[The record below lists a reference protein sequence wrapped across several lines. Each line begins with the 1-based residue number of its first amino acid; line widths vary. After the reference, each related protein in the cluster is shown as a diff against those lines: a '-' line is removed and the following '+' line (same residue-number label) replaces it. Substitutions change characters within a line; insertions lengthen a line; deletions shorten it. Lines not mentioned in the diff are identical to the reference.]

1 MRVRSV
7 QAKFLLILLVPLLL
21 GGVIG
26 AAAFVYLTTERFEA
40 QIARKQEQYAAFH
53 ESALGYALWNYD
65 VESIRHIVRALSFD
79 PDVIQAVAFDHKGR
93 ELARIDKVE
102 GTLPDGAKVVERD
115 VTYSGA
121 KHNAPLGSFRLV
133 FDDSRLRA
141 EVRSQMLR
149 ISLMT
154 GMLMAL
160 LAGGA
165 IIAHRIIVDRPLRR
179 FMQSFQR
186 TEREGALH
194 RVEKLADDEIG
205 RVADA
210 YNRMLERIAAD
221 EAALTRAKE
230 TAEAATRTKADF
242 LANMSHEIRTP
253 MNAIIGMS
261 RLIEETELDG
271 RQRDYIEKV
280 RSSGETLLG
289 IINDILDFS
298 KIEAGRLSLEETPF
312 VLDRMLQDVAN
323 VIQLRAE
330 RKGLD
335 LVFRTDAE
343 VPAVLRG
350 DPYRLGQILL
360 NLVSNAVKF
369 TETGEVVVE
378 AEAVERDEEQ
388 VKLQIRVIDTGIGL
402 SPQEQ
407 ARLFQAFSQA
417 DSSTT
422 RRFGGTGLGLSIAQR
437 LAQLMDGD
445 ITLSSARDEG
455 STFAVTVWLGIA
467 SAAEL
472 TEAESSA
479 AQPLDLSRYRLL
491 IVDSRETSRDA
502 LREKIEHRGGRV
514 TAERTPAMAL
524 VRARESRAGGRDFDL
539 ILLDQHLPGVDG
551 LSLGQSLMNG
561 PESHAPHVIL
571 IVGADE
577 PAETWRAAREA
588 GLATLL
594 TRPVTE
600 TALDRALREAL
611 SGAPPE
617 RAASPLA
624 APDIVANLRNR
635 RLLVVEDNAMNQ
647 QLMRE
652 LLERAGATVLVADHG
667 AAALDLLAHESV
679 DLVLMDVQMP
689 VMDGFAATQ
698 ELRQRPGLAQMTVV
712 ALTANA
718 LGGDRE
724 RCLEA
729 GMDDYLA
736 KPIEPTALYRCL
748 ARHLGGSSVR
758 FGPLATEINDPSL
771 RGADAPAHAPAPS
784 EAAPSQA
791 APSGGAAETSEAA
804 DALPAALPG
813 IDVAAGLRLVA
824 GRPDLYRRMAGR
836 LCARYR
842 DGLDPLRDL
851 LDRGE
856 PAEEAQRWA
865 HSLKSVAATLGAGTL
880 SEAAQAVESALAE
893 GGDPAPDLLD
903 RLEAALAEAR
913 ESLDQIAAPDAETPA
928 DSSGRTPA
936 ASGDTLA
943 KQEER

>member
-1 MRVRSV
+1 VTVSSV

-21 GGVIG
+21 GGGIG

-53 ESALGYALWNYD
+53 ENALGYALWNYD
-65 VESIRHIVRALSFD
+65 VESIKHIVRALSFD
-79 PDVIQAVAFDHKGR
+79 PDVIRAVALDHKGR

-102 GTLPDGAKVVERD
+102 GSLPEGAKVVERD
-115 VTYSGA
+115 VHYAGA
-121 KHNAPLGSFRLV
+121 NLDAPLGSFRLV

-154 GMLMAL
+154 GVLMAL

-165 IIAHRIIVDRPLRR
+165 IAAHRIIVDRPLRR
-179 FMQSFQR
+179 FMQAFQK
-186 TEREGALH
+186 TEREGDLH

-261 RLIEETELDG
+261 RLLEETELDG

-298 KIEAGRLSLEETPF
+298 KIEAGRLDLEETVF

-323 VIQLRAE
+323 VVQLRAE

-335 LVFRTDAE
+335 LVFRTSAE
-343 VPAVLRG
+343 VPPVLRG

-360 NLVSNAVKF
+360 NLLSNAVKF
-369 TETGEVVVE
+369 TESGEVVVE
-378 AEAVERDEEQ
+378 TDVAERTEDQ
-388 VKLQIRVIDTGIGL
+388 VRLRVRVTDTGIGL
-402 SPQEQ
+402 SAEEQ

-422 RRFGGTGLGLSIAQR
+422 RRFGGTGLGLTISQR
-437 LAQLMDGD
+437 LAQLMGGD
-445 ITLSSARDEG
+445 ISLDSRRGEG
-455 STFAVTVWLGIA
+455 STFAVTVTLGVA

-479 AQPLDLSRYRLL
+479 AQPLDLSAYRLL
-491 IVDSRETSRDA
+491 IVDPRETSRDA
-502 LREKIEHRGGRV
+502 LREKLEHRGGRV

-524 VRARESRAGGRDFDL
+524 VRAREGRSAGRDFDL
-539 ILLDQHLPGVDG
+539 ILLDQHLPGMDG
-551 LSLGQSLMNG
+551 LTLAQSLVAA
-561 PESHAPHVIL
+561 PEASWPRVVL

-577 PAETWRAAREA
+577 PAETWHAARE
-588 GLATLL
+588 GGVATVL
-594 TRPVTE
+594 TRPVIE
-600 TALDRALREAL
+600 TTLDRALSEAL
-611 SGAPPE
+611 SGTQTTRSAPP
-617 RAASPLA
+617 LA
-624 APDIVANLRNR
+624 TPEMVANLRGR
-635 RLLVVEDNAMNQ
+635 RILVVEDNAMNQ

-652 LLERAGATVLVADHG
+652 LLERAGASVLVADHG
-667 AAALDLLAHESV
+667 AAALDLLAHEAV
-679 DLVLMDVQMP
+679 DLILMDVQMP
-689 VMDGFAATQ
+689 VMDGFAATR
-698 ELRQRPGLAQMTVV
+698 ELRQRPVLETTPVV

-724 RCLEA
+724 RCLDA

-736 KPIEPTALYRCL
+736 KPIEPSALYHCL
-748 ARHLGGSSVR
+748 ARHLGRRCGALESTPSPATGGVAEAGSS
-758 FGPLATEINDPSL
+758 E
-771 RGADAPAHAPAPS
+771 PS
-784 EAAPSQA
+784 EAETGLPS
-791 APSGGAAETSEAA
+791 
-804 DALPAALPG
+804 ALPG
-813 IDVAAGLRLVA
+813 VDVTAGLRLVA

-836 LCARYR
+836 LRSRYS
-842 DGLDPLRDL
+842 DGIGALRDL
-851 LDRGE
+851 LDRGQM
-856 PAEEAQRWA
+856 EEAQRWA
-865 HSLKSVAATLGAGTL
+865 HSLKSVSGTLGAGDL
-880 SEAAQAVESALAE
+880 SEAAQAVEAALSD
-893 GGDPAPDLLD
+893 GGAPAADRLD
-903 RLEAALAEAR
+903 RLEARLAEAR
-913 ESLDQIAAPDAETPA
+913 DSLGQVADPETEAEAAEQ
-928 DSSGRTPA
+928 RTPA
-936 ASGDTLA
+936 AAPAEDGPAVRGATVAGQD
-943 KQEER
+943 ER